1 MPGKRSALLDG
12 FDQLLRSTSSIGV
25 SQIVQNS
32 NRKFLGFSGGLSG
45 IETQDIGRSGTI
57 RFGDL
62 VVVGG
67 STAQTLY
74 LDLVEEF
81 TTLSDC
87 SDFRARRGTVVAIL
101 VS

>member
-12 FDQLLRSTSSIGV
+12 FDHLLPSTSSIGV
-25 SQIVQNS
+25 SQIVQDS
-32 NRKFLGFSGGLSG
+32 DRKFLGFSGGLGG

-67 STAQTLY
+67 ST
-74 LDLVEEF
+74 
-81 TTLSDC
+81 S
-87 SDFRARRGTVVAIL
+87 
-101 VS
+101 